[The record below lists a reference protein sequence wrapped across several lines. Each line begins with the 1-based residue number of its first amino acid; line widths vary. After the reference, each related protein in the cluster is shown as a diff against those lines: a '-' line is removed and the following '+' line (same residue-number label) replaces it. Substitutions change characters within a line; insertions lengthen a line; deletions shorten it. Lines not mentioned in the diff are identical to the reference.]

1 MTEKSVTLEIHINEN
16 FTVYRMP
23 ASADHNPAVTS
34 PLLNSILSPSLNEPK
49 TELIFIM
56 SSMVLKPK

>member
-34 PLLNSILSPSLNEPK
+34 PLLNSILSPPK
-49 TELIFIM
+49 TEINFNY
-56 SSMVLKPK
+56 VFHGVD